1 MGRTE
6 KVAACSRLITSPYNS
21 SSYFRARTM
30 SSLDIGL
37 ANVAERTS
45 RCSLCRAASWLW
57 FSSVKRAMVDAESRE
72 SRLHS
77 DVDHYLV
84 LPSGDAA
91 VLACATAKDDD
102 GTEAFGF
109 SCLGFL
115 CSRLPLF

>member
-1 MGRTE
+1 
-6 KVAACSRLITSPYNS
+6 
-21 SSYFRARTM
+21 M

-45 RCSLCRAASWLW
+45 RVFALSRGKVVVVQ
-57 FSSVKRAMVDAESRE
+57 FSAMVDAERRE

-77 DVDHYLV
+77 DIDHYLV

-91 VLACATAKDDD
+91 VFACATAKDDY

-109 SCLGFL
+109 RCLGFF